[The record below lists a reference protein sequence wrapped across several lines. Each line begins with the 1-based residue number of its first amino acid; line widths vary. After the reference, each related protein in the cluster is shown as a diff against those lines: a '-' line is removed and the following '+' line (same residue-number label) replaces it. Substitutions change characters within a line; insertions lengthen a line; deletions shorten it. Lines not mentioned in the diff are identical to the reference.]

1 MDGPWQLEPLHML
14 LRLGMALVLGGM
26 IGIERERTNHAAGF
40 RTHILVC
47 LGSALIMLLSAYGF
61 ADFADEENVRLD
73 PARMAA
79 QVISGIGFLGAGV
92 IMRNGVSITGLT
104 TAASL
109 WVVAAIGLAVGA
121 GYYIGAIVTTVFVL
135 FSLLILNK
143 AEKRWFAE
151 HKKHKLTVYA
161 SEAFQGLTS
170 LCEQVEQKGLDI
182 LGMRASNPANLK
194 DQEGRGRLAQ
204 YSITLRI
211 SKADVLPALLDR
223 LRKLP
228 GVQDVHLD

>member
-1 MDGPWQLEPLHML
+1 MSGPWVLEPLHIL
-14 LRLGMALVLGGM
+14 LRLALAVVLGGI

-47 LGSALIMLLSAYGF
+47 LGAALIMLLSAYGF
-61 ADFADEENVRLD
+61 ADFAEEEGVNMD
-73 PARMAA
+73 PARLAA

-121 GYYIGAIVTTVFVL
+121 GYYIGASVTTFLVL

-143 AEKRWFAE
+143 AEKRWFAAQRKYTLKLHAAESFRGMAALSE
-151 HKKHKLTVYA
+151 HL
-161 SEAFQGLTS
+161 
-170 LCEQVEQKGLDI
+170 EQKGVDI
-182 LGMRASNPANLK
+182 ISMKASHSADKENEEQRAQMQYTIMLKITAAN
-194 DQEGRGRLAQ
+194 
-204 YSITLRI
+204 
-211 SKADVLPALLDR
+211 VLPALIDR
-223 LRKLP
+223 VSKLP
-228 GVQDVHLD
+228 GVLEVQID